1 MTRRLWEHTS
11 VELKHTLRFMMWVAH
26 LSCYWKVYLAI
37 CIYRINKL
45 GNFVYARWA
54 NLSDFLH
61 VQLHT
66 LVLMDCATM
75 VILYLLS
82 AKFQW
87 KTCIASLRR
96 FSLAKRWLLNLLNI
110 GHCLANACC
119 LFKRMHGQA
128 GCYSSALFRVYRFFC
143 IIIWLFDTII
153 LHILA

>member
-1 MTRRLWEHTS
+1 MELITDINFSKWKLICEKVKKSIAVKNFYHIKPHNFPCSVTELLESFLPLSNVTQRLWERTS
-11 VELKHTLRFMMWVAH
+11 VELKHTQRFMMWVAL
-26 LSCYWKVYLAI
+26 LSCYWKFYLAI
-37 CIYRINKL
+37 CIYRTNKL

-82 AKFQW
+82 VKFQW

-96 FSLAKRWLLNLLNI
+96 FSLAKRWL
-110 GHCLANACC
+110 
-119 LFKRMHGQA
+119 Q
-128 GCYSSALFRVYRFFC
+128 
-143 IIIWLFDTII
+143 
-153 LHILA
+153 